1 MTQQNRCRDCGCNGE
16 LYWGLCWACTMEKP
30 QCNDTNCPEVIKH
43 VGQSKQPSN
52 TSRLTKL
59 ALRIGHGNYDEMGM
73 FVIGLRVGI
82 ALSSIRQGAAEDL
95 MAELKDVT
103 INAPINHGPITLE
116 TMSNLELSIIR
127 EIFNVTHVNHIPAQ
141 ISLQ

>member
-1 MTQQNRCRDCGCNGE
+1 MVT
-16 LYWGLCWACTMEKP
+16 P
-30 QCNDTNCPEVIKH
+30 P
-43 VGQSKQPSN
+43 SSSN
-52 TSRLTKL
+52 TGRLTKL

-95 MAELKDVT
+95 MAELKDAT
-103 INAPINHGPITLE
+103 ISAPINHDLITLE

-127 EIFNVTHVNHIPAQ
+127 EIFNVTNVNHIPAQ